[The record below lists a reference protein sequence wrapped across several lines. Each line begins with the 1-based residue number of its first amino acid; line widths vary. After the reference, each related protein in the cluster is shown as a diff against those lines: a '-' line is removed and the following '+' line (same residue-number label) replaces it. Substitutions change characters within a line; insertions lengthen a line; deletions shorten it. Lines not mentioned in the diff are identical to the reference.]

1 MVGDDGME
9 EGKGGGKGESKGER
23 QRSLCTYSS
32 MGRVSPSLTSL
43 SPKPEVPPQGLPRRQ

>member
-32 MGRVSPSLTSL
+32 MGTVSPSLTSL